1 MEDAKIQ
8 LTINDTTTY
17 HKGHITQKENKV
29 QVEYE
34 MLIDERMIPV
44 IFSIEEDRILLTQ
57 ENYTMIFKEDEK
69 NEFICK
75 TPYGDLTL
83 STQCKEMIREDGE
96 VTILYELYDGDH
108 LIEERKIQLKY
119 EKEN

>member
-8 LTINDTTTY
+8 LTINDTKTH
-17 HKGHITQKENKV
+17 HKGHITQEEKTV
-29 QVEYE
+29 YVEYE

-57 ENYTMIFKEDEK
+57 ENYTLIFKEGEK

-75 TPYGDLTL
+75 TPYGDITM
-83 STQCKEMIREDGE
+83 STWCKELIKGDDE
-96 VTILYELYDGDH
+96 VIVSYELYDGNH